1 MLIRLAPRLALAT
14 AVLAAAG
21 AIAYANGNAGSAGSA
36 AADLA
41 GTNWT
46 LTELEGTSGAE
57 GVETTLIFHEDGGL
71 GGNGGCN
78 SYGGSVSFEDADG
91 IDISEVFSTMMA
103 CEEPKMSQEQ
113 RYFRALEA
121 ATNFTLDGNVLILSD
136 DADNPLVVLTRD

>member
-21 AIAYANGNAGSAGSA
+21 AVAFANGNSGDGESA
-36 AADLA
+36 AADLV

-46 LTELEGTSGAE
+46 LTELEGAPAAQ
-57 GVETTLIFHEDGGL
+57 GVRTTLIFNDEGGL

-78 SYGGSVSFEDADG
+78 SYGGSVSLEDANG

-103 CEEPKMSQEQ
+103 CEEPKMGQEQ

-121 ATNFTLDGNVLILSD
+121 ATNFTLDGDVLTLSD
-136 DADNPLVVLTRD
+136 DAANPLLVLTRD